1 MLVFPEIQISEGKVV
16 TRASPAANN
25 VVHPIT
31 PYDAVHGFEAQG
43 AERLHLLDV
52 DAALGKDT
60 TNAEL
65 IVELIAS
72 TTIPVQVAGGMRTLH
87 HIEEWFDAGAAH
99 VVLGTLAITDQ
110 QLLAEACARFP
121 GAILANIA
129 TKDGYVMIDGWRTQT
144 AFRPQDIVYD
154 LQMAGVAGIIHFDI
168 NRFEGDAS
176 TSLALTMEMNQDV
189 VIPVYSS
196 GTVHSLDDMA
206 RLRYLPNIHGVIIG
220 EALINERFSL
230 QEALHVAA
238 QRETS
243 PEPEVETAVSVRGI
257 QHPLKV
263 YLASYGLSPAV
274 RWWNHDLRQAVTDDN
289 PYVEM
294 VIPQE
299 DLEID
304 PVRSDP
310 ARAAGG
316 VREGGGRRGC
326 GGGGARRHRPRS
338 VDRLRVRL
346 RPSARQVSARY
357 RHQWVKT
364 RRARHDRDDVR
375 RGDRHR
381 PARGTPRHV
390 HIDCQADE
398 RAVDDGSRRVLRG
411 TRARTGRGPRRFRR
425 PFRRA
430 SLRKSPEPSR
440 EIDQMKIGFCLPHET
455 DAMGGDTATGADVMR
470 LARRAEEVGFDS
482 VWLVDHFCYS
492 AAGELEAL
500 GASAP
505 PELAGLTYGAWECM
519 VTAGALARETRRV
532 EIGTLVV
539 NTGYRNPALLA
550 RMADTID
557 ELSGG
562 RLILGLG
569 AGDFESEHVAFGYPW
584 DRRVSR
590 FEEALQIIRPLL
602 RGEKVTFEG
611 EFYTTREAENIPR
624 GPTVGRDRRS

>member
-16 TRASPAANN
+16 TRVSPAADNI
-25 VVHPIT
+25 VHEIT
-31 PYDAVHGFEAQG
+31 PYEAVHRFEEQG

-52 DAALGKDT
+52 DAALGKDA
-60 TNAEL
+60 TNEEL
-65 IVELIAS
+65 IGKLIAS
-72 TTIPVQVAGGMRTLH
+72 THIPVQVAGGMRTLH

-99 VVLGTLAITDQ
+99 VVLGTLAITNQ

-144 AFRPQDIVYD
+144 AYRPQDIVYD

-176 TSLALTMEMNQDV
+176 TSLALTMEMKQDV

-243 PEPEVETAVSVRGI
+243 PEPEVETSVSVRGI

-304 PVRSDP
+304 PVTLTPRELQAAYEKAVDNADAVVVVLDGIDHEAWTGFECGY
-310 ARAAGG
+310 ARA
-316 VREGGGRRGC
+316 RGKYLL
-326 GGGGARRHRPRS
+326 GIATSGPNEARTPFEAMCDEVVI
-338 VDRLRVRL
+338 VD
-346 RPSARQVSARY
+346 P
-357 RHQWVKT
+357 HE
-364 RRARHDRDDVR
+364 
-375 RGDRHR
+375 DRHIVFASIAKHMN
-381 PARGTPRHV
+381 ARLLM
-390 HIDCQADE
+390 D
-398 RAVDDGSRRVLRG
+398 RG
-411 TRARTGRGPRRFRR
+411 V
-425 PFRRA
+425 
-430 SLRKSPEPSR
+430 
-440 EIDQMKIGFCLPHET
+440 C
-455 DAMGGDTATGADVMR
+455 
-470 LARRAEEVGFDS
+470 
-482 VWLVDHFCYS
+482 
-492 AAGELEAL
+492 
-500 GASAP
+500 
-505 PELAGLTYGAWECM
+505 
-519 VTAGALARETRRV
+519 
-532 EIGTLVV
+532 
-539 NTGYRNPALLA
+539 
-550 RMADTID
+550 
-557 ELSGG
+557 
-562 RLILGLG
+562 
-569 AGDFESEHVAFGYPW
+569 
-584 DRRVSR
+584 
-590 FEEALQIIRPLL
+590 
-602 RGEKVTFEG
+602 
-611 EFYTTREAENIPR
+611 
-624 GPTVGRDRRS
+624 